1 MLVNV
6 TRMPHVHDHS
16 FSEANKM
23 YSPADGTKPQEITRF
38 HSIDLSGQVFFFIL
52 LGLTKLL

>member
-38 HSIDLSGQVFFFIL
+38 HSIDLSGQVFFSFII
-52 LGLTKLL
+52 TWIN